1 MGGRHLGYF
10 FVVVVFCFIF
20 REYLSMLTSKCL
32 VDLVASQDEK
42 FLSIIC
48 VLLSPAVGV
57 LHIMFKIFIVMLMLD
72 LAGNNLIFHEN
83 LKTKTG
89 SPCQS
94 FARCYHVGILKH
106 FSSCRPAFKVLA
118 NEDTLFPR
126 LPARATFVA
135 DTNFVSGTQ
144 KCFWFCSEAL
154 CVRNKYF
161 PVCAAQETSWA
172 TMCPRLPGPLNTT

>member
-1 MGGRHLGYF
+1 MSLIFFYINCIYCRKNYSLYYLFFCGGGRHL
-10 FVVVVFCFIF
+10 VSCFIF

-94 FARCYHVGILKH
+94 FARCYHVRWLSPQTLLKCYCDQI
-106 FSSCRPAFKVLA
+106 F
-118 NEDTLFPR
+118 
-126 LPARATFVA
+126 
-135 DTNFVSGTQ
+135 
-144 KCFWFCSEAL
+144 
-154 CVRNKYF
+154 
-161 PVCAAQETSWA
+161 TSWFFRCI
-172 TMCPRLPGPLNTT
+172 T